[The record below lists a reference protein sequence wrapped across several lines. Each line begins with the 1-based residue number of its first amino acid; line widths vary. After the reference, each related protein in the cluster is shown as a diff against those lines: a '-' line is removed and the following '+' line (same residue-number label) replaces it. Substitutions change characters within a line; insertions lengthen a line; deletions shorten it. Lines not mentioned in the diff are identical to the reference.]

1 MHLALAV
8 ATFCIFIRTAYR
20 VAELSQGIRSSLA
33 RNEAL
38 FFALEAVLILIACIC
53 LTICHPGLAFQRRWA
68 EADFHLK
75 TRNKAQQGEPIGS
88 S

>member
-1 MHLALAV
+1 
-8 ATFCIFIRTAYR
+8 
-20 VAELSQGIRSSLA
+20 
-33 RNEAL
+33 
-38 FFALEAVLILIACIC
+38 
-53 LTICHPGLAFQRRWA
+53 LAFQRRWA